1 MRDFFSSCCSSSL
14 FWFAVLRE
22 RLLACLP
29 QCRNYNIAFFN
40 ICTRDQSSIASR
52 RTWFPCSF
60 NHWSINNIIILM
72 MPSTLSLCSTIIRM
86 VWESNR
92 PILYSIKSMNAF
104 NGNLQWLVDLQ
115 LVTQTQKPISFAI
128 GKIIIGI
135 MLTIILNIAY
145 ICIHIR
151 NDDDYA

>member
-1 MRDFFSSCCSSSL
+1 M
-14 FWFAVLRE
+14 
-22 RLLACLP
+22 
-29 QCRNYNIAFFN
+29 
-40 ICTRDQSSIASR
+40 
-52 RTWFPCSF
+52 
-60 NHWSINNIIILM
+60 
-72 MPSTLSLCSTIIRM
+72 
-86 VWESNR
+86 
-92 PILYSIKSMNAF
+92 LYSIKSMNAF